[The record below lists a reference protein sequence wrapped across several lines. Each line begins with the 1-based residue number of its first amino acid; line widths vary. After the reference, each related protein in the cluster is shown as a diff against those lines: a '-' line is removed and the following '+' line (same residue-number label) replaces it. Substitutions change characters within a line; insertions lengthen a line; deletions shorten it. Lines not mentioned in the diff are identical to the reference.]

1 MLCSMTGL
9 FRPSFLATPW
19 ENDRTDTGVGYSFTL
34 VVFIICST
42 FSSPGLW
49 MNVWPFWKVARG
61 HAVLRR
67 KPALVRDNWKP
78 QVNGKVEGKSFYHD
92 QLYSMTSALVQ
103 WIPLRKKN
111 PPKSSHTQC
120 LTQKCNSGY
129 QSYGDCYGTH
139 LCHRKLLLQRK
150 TLSYLHWFENT
161 PCFPVGQILRWGQYQ
176 STWTYKYRCPRSHT
190 DIYTYTHTHTYMFI
204 YVFVYIHLWV
214 KGMPVSSCTLILSL
228 S

>member
-1 MLCSMTGL
+1 MCNFTLKMYMLCSMTGL

-19 ENDRTDTGVGYSFTL
+19 ENDRTDAGVGYSFTL

-103 WIPLRKKN
+103 WIPLRKK
-111 PPKSSHTQC
+111 PPKKAHTHNALHRNVTVVIRVMVIVMGLTFVIENSFFKEKPYLISTGLKILRVSLWVKYYDEDNIRVHELTNTGALAHTQI
-120 LTQKCNSGY
+120 
-129 QSYGDCYGTH
+129 H
-139 LCHRKLLLQRK
+139 
-150 TLSYLHWFENT
+150 
-161 PCFPVGQILRWGQYQ
+161 
-176 STWTYKYRCPRSHT
+176 
-190 DIYTYTHTHTYMFI
+190 THTHICLYMC
-204 YVFVYIHLWV
+204 VYI
-214 KGMPVSSCTLILSL
+214 LIYG
-228 S
+228 